1 MYTQCSSCKTLF
13 RITDE
18 QLASVG
24 GKVRCGFCYGT
35 FNAYDAL
42 FEELPDIEE
51 EPLEEEPAEETVA
64 ETVEVDAASTR
75 TDVARANEREA
86 RAVAEESDGHGY
98 RTTYEENWPPTR
110 RIAAEPAVVP
120 RPAHPALPAT
130 RTRVNTSGARSVQGS
145 ALPDYREPD
154 ARAIRQAHQPAADHF
169 HHVSDLATA
178 PPTRNTLP
186 TPPRTASPAPPVAP
200 TRVTPP
206 LFPFAA
212 TEPATADGPAFGMLG
227 QAKSRVGTS
236 ELPRL
241 FDAIDMAGK
250 ELQQVTRGQLDRR
263 PRHRTARAGE
273 SRGTFAWALA
283 TLLLVAFIVVQ
294 YGYFMRNDLARFPQ
308 LRPWLEKICEV
319 TGCTIPLMYSPHLIK
334 LVSRD
339 IRTHPTEKDA
349 LQVRARIL
357 NEAPYPQ
364 AFPVLSVELS
374 DMNGKVI
381 ASRLFHP
388 GEYLAP
394 QVDIKAGI
402 ASKAQ
407 TDIQLDLLDPSHAAV
422 GFEFAF
428 L

>member
-42 FEELPDIEE
+42 FEELPDIED
-51 EPLEEEPAEETVA
+51 EPVEETVE
-64 ETVEVDAASTR
+64 ETVDAESSAQAEIAAVS
-75 TDVARANEREA
+75 NERDA
-86 RAVAEESDGHGY
+86 PGVAVDNDVPGFNTTHEE
-98 RTTYEENWPPTR
+98 RWPPTR
-110 RIAAEPAVVP
+110 HFAAKPAVVP
-120 RPAHPALPAT
+120 RAAQAALPAS
-130 RTRVNTSGARSVQGS
+130 RKRSNTSADARSVQRP
-145 ALPDYREPD
+145 ALPHYGESYTQ
-154 ARAIRQAHQPAADHF
+154 AIREAQQSVADNF
-169 HHVSDLATA
+169 HRVSDLATSR
-178 PPTRNTLP
+178 PPRNPLP
-186 TPPRTASPAPPVAP
+186 TPPATHSALTAAKP
-200 TRVTPP
+200 VTPA
-206 LFPFAA
+206 LFPFPAA
-212 TEPATADGPAFGMLG
+212 DPMPAGGPAFGMPR
-227 QAKSRVGTS
+227 QANRNVGTS
-236 ELPRL
+236 EVPRL

-263 PRHRTARAGE
+263 PRNSAEMTGE
-273 SRGTFAWALA
+273 SRGTLAWALA

-308 LRPWLEKICEV
+308 LRPWLEKICDI
-319 TGCTIPLMYSPHLIK
+319 TGCTIPLMYTPHLIK

-339 IRTHPTEKDA
+339 IRTHPNEKDA

-357 NEAPYPQ
+357 NEAAYPQ
-364 AFPVLSVELS
+364 AYPVLSVELS

-388 GEYLAP
+388 DEYLPAG
-394 QVDIKAGI
+394 VDIKAGI

-407 TDIQLDLLDPSHAAV
+407 ADIQLDLLDPSHAAV